1 MFSLRRKVMVRLLLL
16 VTSAATIA
24 IAFRAGFLTPL
35 LASAPAAA
43 ASTSAPTSSA
53 VLLLAFGVMV
63 LASALVFRP
72 LFALAVVRLTMRFSR
87 VVRYSVVVVGGKM
100 LTRRLLAAVFIDRN
114 LLTASLAVF
123 AAVATAASA
132 PPAATPAWLVVAV
145 LGGR

>member
-16 VTSAATIA
+16 VTSVATIA

-63 LASALVFRP
+63 LASALIFRP

-87 VVRYSVVVVGGKM
+87 VVRYSVIVVGGKM

>member
-16 VTSAATIA
+16 VTSVATIA

-53 VLLLAFGVMV
+53 VLLLAFGVVV
-63 LASALVFRP
+63 LASALIFRP
-72 LFALAVVRLTMRFSR
+72 LFALAVVRLTMRFSG
-87 VVRYSVVVVGGKM
+87 VVRCSVIVVGGEM
-100 LTRRLLAAVFIDRN
+100 LPRRLLAAVLIDRN

-145 LGGR
+145 LGRR